1 MAEKELKK
9 EPKTLEI
16 NAAEHLQVSERLTV
30 EKLRIYWEKN
40 PAIFISS
47 CVLTFGSP
55 FIGLGLGGFWGF
67 LVGIGIAI
75 VSLWLSPKAMT
86 KIIEKG

>member
-1 MAEKELKK
+1 MADKELKK

-16 NAAEHLQVSERLTV
+16 NAAEHLPVSERLTV
-30 EKLRIYWEKN
+30 EKLRIYWEKV
-40 PAIFISS
+40 PAIFIFS
-47 CVLTFGSP
+47 CILTFGSP
-55 FIGLGLGGFWGF
+55 FFGLGIGGFWGF

-75 VSLWLSPKAMT
+75 VSLWFSPKAMT